1 MENDTYI
8 EGFLKTENNLNI
20 LKTLMVSKDE
30 KVKKNLNLTIL
41 NISNNIVL

>member
-8 EGFLKTENNLNI
+8 EGFLKTENKLNI